1 MRKSCVTWFTP
12 GADSE
17 AVASKKQALLQEIF
31 NFLAMSLGL
40 PPREFDFSYR
50 DKGQPIPYR
59 KWLNSTKLLQKY
71 VDLQLDDY
79 VSIINAPT
87 TDKPYGK
94 SYTVDML
101 GNGW

>member
-1 MRKSCVTWFTP
+1 M
-12 GADSE
+12 
-17 AVASKKQALLQEIF
+17 
-31 NFLAMSLGL
+31 

-50 DKGQPIPYR
+50 DKDNQFHTESGLTPQSFY
-59 KWLNSTKLLQKY
+59 KKY

-101 GNGW
+101 GNVLVAVQSAT